1 MGQIVTRAVDAGSS
15 PSSAAVPSVAA
26 LVPLFAPYLGN
37 LGAGLEPA
45 LQILLQGQFI
55 GERPLQDGRSHPY
68 LLRWSG
74 AAAPAEPSS
83 CDLSFPRSPAVHYTF
98 TVPTQRLL
106 VWLAGASGNP
116 YGPDLPD
123 SFWRWLIL
131 GEEPA
136 S

>member
-1 MGQIVTRAVDAGSS
+1 MGQIVTRAVQAGSS
-15 PSSAAVPSVAA
+15 PSPAAAPSVAA
-26 LVPLFAPYLGN
+26 LVPLFTPYLGS
-37 LGAGLEPA
+37 LGAALEPA
-45 LQILLQGQFI
+45 LQILLQGQFS
-55 GERPLQDGRSHPY
+55 GERTLQDGRSHPY

-83 CDLSFPRSPAVHYTF
+83 CDLRFPRSPSVHYSF

-106 VWLAGASGNP
+106 VWLAEAAANAGA
-116 YGPDLPD
+116 PDLPD

-136 S
+136 F

>member
-1 MGQIVTRAVDAGSS
+1 MGQIVTRAVHAGSS
-15 PSSAAVPSVAA
+15 PSPAALPSVVA

-37 LGAGLEPA
+37 LGAALEPA
-45 LQILLQGQFI
+45 LQILVLGQFS
-55 GERPLQDGRSHPY
+55 GERQLQDGRTHPY

-83 CDLSFPRSPAVHYTF
+83 CDLSFPRLPAVQYSF

-106 VWLAGASGNP
+106 VWLAEAGGNP
-116 YGPDLPD
+116 DGPDLPD

-131 GEEPA
+131 GEEP
-136 S
+136 SF

>member
-1 MGQIVTRAVDAGSS
+1 MGQIATRAVQAGSS
-15 PSSAAVPSVAA
+15 PSPAAAPSVAA
-26 LVPLFAPYLGN
+26 LVPLFAPYLGR
-37 LGAGLEPA
+37 LGAALEPA
-45 LQILLQGQFI
+45 LQILVQGQFS
-55 GERPLQDGRSHPY
+55 GERTLQDGRSHPY

-83 CDLSFPRSPAVHYTF
+83 CDLGFPRSPAVHYSF

-106 VWLAGASGNP
+106 AWLAEAAANAGT
-116 YGPDLPD
+116 PDLPD

-136 S
+136 F